1 MIVAQPALDLVVIH
15 EELPVRVWY
24 NNPAPQKAVWLIKPN
39 GVMRLFANEEV
50 LAMPVAPAALVA
62 EAFAP
67 VVK

>member
-15 EELPVRVWY
+15 EDLPVRVWF

-39 GVMRLFANEEV
+39 GVMRLYANEAV
-50 LAMPVAPAALVA
+50 LAMPVADAAMA
-62 EAFAP
+62 AKAFAP